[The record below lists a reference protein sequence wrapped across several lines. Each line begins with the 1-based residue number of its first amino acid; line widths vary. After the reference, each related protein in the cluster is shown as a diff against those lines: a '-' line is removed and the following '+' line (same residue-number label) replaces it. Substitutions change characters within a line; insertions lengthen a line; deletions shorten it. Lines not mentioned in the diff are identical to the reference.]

1 MPDIS
6 PLSPSRDRQ
15 DDYSYDDPP
24 DLARNNAVARLN
36 GPTIPGVNEPGPASR
51 GEQPPPTLP
60 ETPAS
65 KLDKRAFTSPA
76 LTGGAAKTPK
86 PVDPAV
92 TAAKM
97 CSLAGAMWGPAS
109 TYTAA
114 NLGACN
120 TASDPCLTPAQAA
133 LVVDTCTAP
142 LQLASQPSVGPET
155 GSGELLSVQE
165 ARERAAMQ
173 QQAQMQ
179 DAVRSNPLAAV
190 VVAKDIVTG
199 QSRETIADHVGLD
212 NAAWGVASSVAMPV
226 GLAATTTMPAVPT
239 RGR

>member
-24 DLARNNAVARLN
+24 DLARNNAVARMN
-36 GPTIPGVNEPGPASR
+36 GPTIPGINEPGMASR

-109 TYTAA
+109 QYTEAK
-114 NLGACN
+114 LGACN
-120 TASDPCLTPAQAA
+120 TASDPCLTTEQAR
-133 LVVDTCTAP
+133 LVLGACTTDP
-142 LQLASQPSVGPET
+142 SQPSAGPET
-155 GSGELLSVQE
+155 GSGESLDAIE
-165 ARERAAMQ
+165 ARQQAAMTQ
-173 QQAQMQ
+173 QLQMQ
-179 DAVRSNPLAAV
+179 QSVRSNPLAAAV
-190 VVAKDIVTG
+190 VPLAVYAGAT
-199 QSRETIADHVGLD
+199 RPEIARSLQGADAV
-212 NAAWGVASSVAMPV
+212 WGVASSVGMPT
-226 GLAATTTMPAVPT
+226 GMAATTSMPAVPT
-239 RGR
+239 RER

>member
-24 DLARNNAVARLN
+24 DLARNSAVARLN
-36 GPTIPGVNEPGPASR
+36 GPTIPGVNEPGSASR

-76 LTGGAAKTPK
+76 LTGAAKATK
-86 PVDPAV
+86 PEDPAV
-92 TAAKM
+92 TAAKL
-97 CSLAGAMWGPAS
+97 CTLAGAMWGPS
-109 TYTAA
+109 SRYTEA

-133 LVVDTCTAP
+133 LVVDTCKTDP
-142 LQLASQPSVGPET
+142 LASQPSVGPET
-155 GSGELLSVQE
+155 GSGELLSVRD

-190 VVAKDIVTG
+190 VVAKDLVTG
-199 QSRETIADHVGLD
+199 QSRGTIENHVAVD
-212 NAAWGVASSVAMPV
+212 NVAWGVASTVAMPV
-226 GLAATTTMPAVPT
+226 GLAGTTTMPAVPT
-239 RGR
+239 HGR